1 MLPEFCSGLAALGPL
16 GAVRMDGCREGKE
29 ESGSTA
35 LSGSWERVR
44 GRRGRSRP
52 LSVSLPGMRPR
63 GRFKI
68 SPPRGRKADLASVSQ
83 VCLQNCTLTQNLARV
98 ATTHQSSWGF
108 NPLCL
113 CAERLKIPQMT
124 QKTKKSISCQFLML

>member
-16 GAVRMDGCREGKE
+16 GAVRMDAVRAKRNLGRLRSQGV
-29 ESGSTA
+29 GSECEA
-35 LSGSWERVR
+35 G
-44 GRRGRSRP
+44 GGGP
-52 LSVSLPGMRPR
+52 GPPSVSLPGMRPR

-83 VCLQNCTLTQNLARV
+83 VCLQNCTFTPNLARV

-113 CAERLKIPQMT
+113 SVESLEIPQMT
-124 QKTKKSISCQFLML
+124 QNSKRKKNPFHFSF